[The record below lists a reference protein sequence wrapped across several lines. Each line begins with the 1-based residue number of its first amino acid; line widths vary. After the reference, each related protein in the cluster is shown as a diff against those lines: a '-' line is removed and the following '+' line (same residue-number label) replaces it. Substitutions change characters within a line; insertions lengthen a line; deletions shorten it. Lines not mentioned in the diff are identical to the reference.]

1 VTFASSVGAFLRAP
15 GRRKLLAFEA
25 GAELL
30 RARVMTLLPARI
42 YTRDFGRMGAV
53 SDAPDGVPDGT
64 RDSRD
69 TGGLNSEMA
78 AEIGG
83 MVDSVAR
90 AMPFRA
96 VCLQQALASSRML
109 RRRGVP
115 VIVYLGVNRNPAERA
130 APELEAAAHAWVK
143 VGSKVISSDG
153 NLADYAVVARFD

>member
-1 VTFASSVGAFLRAP
+1 VTIARAIRSYISAP
-15 GRRKLLAFEA
+15 RQRKILALEA

-42 YTRDFGRMGAV
+42 YTRDFGRLGAV
-53 SDAPDGVPDGT
+53 SDASPPATEVNGQDAET
-64 RDSRD
+64 
-69 TGGLNSEMA
+69 A

-83 MVDSVAR
+83 MVDRAAQ

-109 RRRGVP
+109 RRRGVGA
-115 VIVYLGVNRNPAERA
+115 VVYLGVNRNSAERTK
-130 APELEAAAHAWVK
+130 PELGKAAHAWVR

>member
-1 VTFASSVGAFLRAP
+1 MTFANTIGALLRAP
-15 GRRKLLAFEA
+15 GRRRMLAFEA

-30 RARVMTLLPARI
+30 RARLMTLLPARI
-42 YTRDFGRMGAV
+42 YTRDFGRLGAA
-53 SDAPDGVPDGT
+53 SEEPGPDAPADGPADGPSVET
-64 RDSRD
+64 
-69 TGGLNSEMA
+69 A
-78 AEIGG
+78 AEIGM
-83 MVDSVAR
+83 MVDRVAR

-130 APELEAAAHAWVK
+130 APELGAAAHAWVK